1 MNDMRCNRCGGFGH
15 MARFCASADTRGF
28 SGGGRG
34 GFSGG
39 RGGGRGDDSCRICGR
54 FGHYARACPQNRG
67 GGRGGRG
74 GRGPRQPRER
84 RAAVPEDVCNRC
96 GQAGHWARDCAE
108 PDTRT
113 DEEKAPRARKPGG
126 QVQKRNEGR
135 SLRSRLPATEG
146 HQVPH
151 VRRGWSLLERLPAK
165 GGSGVTPKLQE
176 AAEQDAAQPA
186 TMEDADA
193 GATA

>member
-28 SGGGRG
+28 SGG
-34 GFSGG
+34 
-39 RGGGRGDDSCRICGR
+39 RGGGRGAASCRICGR

-84 RAAVPEDVCNRC
+84 RAAGPEDVCNRC

-113 DEEKAPRARKPGG
+113 DEEKAPRAPKPGD
-126 QVQKRNEGR
+126 KCRNCNE
-135 SLRSRLPATEG
+135 EG
-146 HQVPH
+146 HFARDCPQPKDTKCRTCGEDGH
-151 VRRGWSLLERLPAK
+151 YSRDCPQK

-193 GATA
+193 DAGATA

>member
-1 MNDMRCNRCGGFGH
+1 

-34 GFSGG
+34 
-39 RGGGRGDDSCRICGR
+39 
-54 FGHYARACPQNRG
+54 
-67 GGRGGRG
+67 
-74 GRGPRQPRER
+74 PRQPRER
-84 RAAVPEDVCNRC
+84 RAVGPEDVCNRC

-113 DEEKAPRARKPGG
+113 DEEKAPRAPKPGD
-126 QVQKRNEGR
+126 KCRNCNE
-135 SLRSRLPATEG
+135 EG
-146 HQVPH
+146 HFARDCPQPKDTKCRTCGEDGH
-151 VRRGWSLLERLPAK
+151 YSRDCPQK

-193 GATA
+193 DAGATA